1 MGFSILAVLALP
13 SELLFAS
20 SPSEDTEVFIAGGG
34 IAGLS
39 TARALAL
46 RGIKAI
52 VAETPGAFPLRLSLA
67 RVLHACRRFEVL
79 RLPPWRLFVF

>member
-1 MGFSILAVLALP
+1 VGP
-13 SELLFAS
+13 PQGE
-20 SPSEDTEVFIAGGG
+20 
-34 IAGLS
+34 
-39 TARALAL
+39 RALSC
-46 RGIKAI
+46 IKAI